1 MIAACSA
8 LPRSA
13 TVRPVRGEA
22 MSILLSIKNCLRVL
36 AVLAARV
43 RSAITPTL
51 SSTSQQT
58 EISMTDPQT
67 TDAQTDVA
75 SQTANTD
82 VATDAAPAQTE
93 TQEPRD
99 LDFVFEQYEAA
110 LVDFKDK
117 LDQANA
123 AKATAIAAAQRV
135 VDLKKELDALEGDV
149 EQSFA
154 PVEAFLASA

>member
-1 MIAACSA
+1 M
-8 LPRSA
+8 P
-13 TVRPVRGEA
+13 
-22 MSILLSIKNCLRVL
+22 
-36 AVLAARV
+36 
-43 RSAITPTL
+43 
-51 SSTSQQT
+51 
-58 EISMTDPQT
+58 DPQAT
-67 TDAQTDVA
+67 DTATDAQTDAA
-75 SQTANTD
+75 S
-82 VATDAAPAQTE
+82 AQAG
-93 TQEPRD
+93 TQETRD

-110 LVDFKDK
+110 LVDFKNK

>member
-1 MIAACSA
+1 
-8 LPRSA
+8 
-13 TVRPVRGEA
+13 
-22 MSILLSIKNCLRVL
+22 
-36 AVLAARV
+36 
-43 RSAITPTL
+43 
-51 SSTSQQT
+51 
-58 EISMTDPQT
+58 MTDPQT
-67 TDAQTDVA
+67 TDDTTDA
-75 SQTANTD
+75 TSQTANTD
-82 VATDAAPAQTE
+82 AATDAASAQAE
-93 TQEPRD
+93 TQETRD